1 MKVQLR
7 HLPNLI
13 TVLRFALVAPLM
25 GLLAGGHYAAALS
38 LFAVMGASD
47 AVDGFLAKR
56 FHWESRLG
64 QFLDPLSDKTMLVCT
79 YLTLGWLGLLPGWL
93 VAAVIL
99 RDLVIVVGALAYH
112 FVTHRLEMCPTWISK
127 INTVAQIVL
136 AVAVIADQF
145 LVMTDLIADALM
157 FIVLATTVAS
167 GLHYVLEWSR
177 LAREARP

>member
-1 MKVQLR
+1 MQLR

-64 QFLDPLSDKTMLVCT
+64 QFLDPLSDKTMLVC
-79 YLTLGWLGLLPGWL
+79 
-93 VAAVIL
+93 
-99 RDLVIVVGALAYH
+99 
-112 FVTHRLEMCPTWISK
+112 
-127 INTVAQIVL
+127 
-136 AVAVIADQF
+136 
-145 LVMTDLIADALM
+145 
-157 FIVLATTVAS
+157 
-167 GLHYVLEWSR
+167 
-177 LAREARP
+177 